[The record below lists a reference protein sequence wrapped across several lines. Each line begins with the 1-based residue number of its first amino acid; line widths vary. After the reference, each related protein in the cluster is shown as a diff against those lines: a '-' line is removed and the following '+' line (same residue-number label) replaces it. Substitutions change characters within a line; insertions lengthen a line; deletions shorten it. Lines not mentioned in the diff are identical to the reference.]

1 MNSWEIVKEKMVHH
15 MVDEAYILKYFPRIL
30 GNKLNDVNW
39 GVDPN
44 SILYMIVITVLS
56 GRPLRL
62 RVLVPAT
69 NYVCK
74 ILLTS

>member
-1 MNSWEIVKEKMVHH
+1 MT
-15 MVDEAYILKYFPRIL
+15 LT
-30 GNKLNDVNW
+30 
-39 GVDPN
+39 GVQTPIPFD
-44 SILYMIVITVLS
+44 IIIIIVLS